1 MDIEKHAAVIFGNM
15 KKHLTNKYMKKLLI
29 RLSEFWWFTFRNPV
43 VRKGESKDGAFRW
56 TFRRF
61 TMDISTLSGNFK
73 ARFTAD
79 AHPYAYL
86 LAGKDDENIIGFSQL
101 MYSLGMLLTQDRGLA
116 DDVAKAINKYQ
127 KRLEKKA
134 ASGVVE
140 DETEEKV
147 ALEEVKAVQE
157 HVDLPKKERRKV
169 ERGIDGRFKKAV
181 KDAEKKGV

>member
-1 MDIEKHAAVIFGNM
+1 MKNIKEKVM
-15 KKHLTNKYMKKLLI
+15 
-29 RLSEFWWFTFRNPV
+29 RFWYFHVQNPV

-61 TMDISTLSGNFK
+61 TMDISTLSGNFR

-101 MYSLGMLLTQDRGLA
+101 MYSLGMLLTRDQGLA

-127 KRLEKKA
+127 KRLEKQA
-134 ASGVVE
+134 AGEVVE
-140 DETEEKV
+140 DETEEKI
-147 ALEEVKAVQE
+147 ALETEKQIQEVVE
-157 HVDLPKKERRKV
+157 LPKKERRKY
-169 ERGIDGRFKKAV
+169 ERNVNGRFRKAV
-181 KDAEKKGV
+181 KEAAKNEN